1 MSTVWRTVW
10 RGMLARKLRLALS
23 ALAVVLGVSFVTGS
37 QIFSQTL
44 GEHLTGTVAGHVPDV
59 VVQPDEAGQT
69 PARVSPAAI
78 DDDLVAA
85 VAALPEVG
93 RAVGEVR
100 VEGVIVLDA
109 DGDPLSTIG
118 AATLGLNHHDLPAD
132 DGGVGMTLTQ
142 GRAPSGSG
150 EVALDPATVER
161 GGFTL
166 GQEVTVVTPVDGPRP
181 FTLTG
186 SLDSGIPLAG
196 GSTITIMD
204 TATAQQTLTG
214 QAGRFH
220 RIGVVP
226 AAGSSA
232 EEAAGA
238 VAAMLPA
245 GLEAATGTAV
255 TEDAI
260 EGMSGALATMSL
272 LLYGFAAVSVV
283 VGGFLIVN
291 TFSMLVQQRRQEIAL
306 LRSIGARA
314 RQVRRLVLGE
324 AALLGAAA
332 SAVGSVVGI
341 GLAAVLVR
349 LFSVIGADV
358 SAMGLVITAPALLTG
373 FVVGVLTT
381 VLAAWIPVRSTAGIA
396 PVEALRTAA
405 VAPARQRG
413 RDVLGVLVLVLGATA
428 LGLVIARVSP
438 DAAVVGLGLLL
449 TLVGVVLLAP
459 HLVRP
464 VSGGLGA
471 LLRRTHGPVGTLARR
486 NAERNPRRTGAT
498 VAALVVGLAL
508 VSAMS
513 VVAHSVR
520 SSVAHQL
527 DDSFAADLVIATP
540 HNAVLPAPLL
550 EQVAATDGVELVSGA
565 ATLPV
570 EVDGELMTVAVEDA
584 PATITAVDVVEGR
597 LADLDATHVAV
608 DDARAEQ
615 LGVGVGDRVV
625 LTSNGQ
631 DLDVTVAAVYRE
643 MPSLVAPW
651 LADKATAEA
660 FGWPAQDIMV
670 GVLLEPGA
678 DLATVRAELEAE
690 LDPYPLVGAF
700 DGAEFTQL
708 RTVEVNQVVG
718 LVYVLL
724 ALTVLVA
731 LLGVVNTLALS
742 VVERQREIGM
752 LRAVGLR
759 RGGVRQLVRLE
770 SAIIC
775 VAGALLGVATGTAA
789 GAAVHRTVE
798 ESGIAVLDVPWA
810 TLAAFVV
817 VTTLVGLLA
826 AVLPARMAS
835 RTDVLDAIA
844 TT

>member
-1 MSTVWRTVW
+1 MWRTVW

-59 VVQPDEAGQT
+59 VVQPDEVGQT
-69 PARVSPAAI
+69 SARVSPATI
-78 DDDLVAA
+78 DDDLVTT

-93 RAVGEVR
+93 TAVGEVR
-100 VEGVIVLDA
+100 VEGVFVLDA

-118 AATLGLNHHDLPAD
+118 ATTLALNHHGLTSD
-132 DGGVGMTLTQ
+132 DGVAGMTLTQ
-142 GRAPSGSG
+142 GRAPAGPD
-150 EVALDPATVER
+150 EVALDPSTIER
-161 GGFTL
+161 GGFGL
-166 GQEVTVVTPVDGPRP
+166 GQEVTVVTPVDGPRT

-186 SLDSGIPLAG
+186 AVDTGIPLAG
-196 GSTITIMD
+196 GSTVTVLD
-204 TATAQQTLTG
+204 TPTAQQTLTG
-214 QAGRFH
+214 QTGQFH
-220 RIGVVP
+220 RIGLLP

-232 EEAAGA
+232 QEAAEAVGA
-238 VAAMLPA
+238 VLPT
-245 GLEAATGTAV
+245 GLEAATGAAV
-255 TEDAI
+255 TAAAI

-272 LLYGFAAVSVV
+272 ILYGFAAISVV

-306 LRSIGARA
+306 LRSVGARA

-324 AALLGAAA
+324 AALLGAVA
-332 SAVGSVVGI
+332 SVVGSVVGI

-349 LFSVIGADV
+349 LFSVIGSDV
-358 SAMGLVITAPALLTG
+358 SAMGLVITAPSLVTG
-373 FVVGVLTT
+373 FLVGVLTT
-381 VLAAWIPVRSTAGIA
+381 VLAAWIPVRGTAGIA

-405 VAPARQRG
+405 VVPARHRG
-413 RDVLGVLVLVLGATA
+413 RDAVGVLALALGAAA

-438 DAAVVGLGLLL
+438 DAAVVGAGLLL
-449 TLVGVVLLAP
+449 TLVGMVLLAP

-464 VSGGLGA
+464 VAGVLGA
-471 LLRRTHGPVGTLARR
+471 LLRRTHGAVGTLARR

-520 SSVAHQL
+520 ASVAHQL

-540 HNAVLPAPLL
+540 NNAVLPAPLL
-550 EQVAATDGVELVSGA
+550 QQVAATDGVELVSGA
-565 ATLPV
+565 STLPV
-570 EVDGELMTVAVEDA
+570 EVDGDPMTVAVEDA
-584 PATITAVDVVEGR
+584 PATITAVDVVAGR

-615 LGVGVGDRVV
+615 LGVGVGDSVT

-651 LADKATAEA
+651 LADKALAQA
-660 FGWPAQDIMV
+660 LGWPAQDIMV
-670 GVLLEPGA
+670 GVVLEPGA
-678 DLATVRAELEAE
+678 DLAAVRAGLEAQ
-690 LDPYPLVGAF
+690 LDPYPLVGAY

-775 VAGALLGVATGTAA
+775 VAGAVLGVVTGTAA

-798 ESGIAVLDVPWA
+798 ESGIEVLDVPWA
-810 TLAAFVV
+810 QLAAFVL
-817 VTTLVGLLA
+817 VTAVVGLLA